1 MRSKYGPLNATTMH
15 HDSKEL
21 TLTVI
26 NSFNGLLSRMAA
38 LDHTGILISFR
49 KILKVSKKQ
58 RIEPTMRMS
67 EVIQMTGMLN
77 EDVETFIS
85 CRLIAVTEPADDP
98 VLSFRDAFCLVK
110 IFSRFVREGVI
121 L

>member
-1 MRSKYGPLNATTMH
+1 MNDAG
-15 HDSKEL
+15 EL
-21 TLTVI
+21 SITD
-26 NSFNGLLSRMAA
+26 SFNGLLQRMARI
-38 LDHTGILISFR
+38 DHAGILRTGR
-49 KILKVSKKQ
+49 KILKQAKRQ

-67 EVIQMTGMLN
+67 EVIQMIGMWD
-77 EDVETFIS
+77 EDVKIFVS

-98 VLSFRDAFCLVK
+98 VLSFRDLFCLVK